1 MKKSLGLFA
10 VVMLLLV
17 AVVGCGSAEA
27 EAESENKDLTLDK
40 FIKAYQDAGIDVDP
54 EEKPMLTTPNEKDG
68 VIFYIDNQ
76 KVAIYEYKS
85 KKDAD
90 KAVSEFELMKDW
102 PQKGAFLLETR
113 NEQAVK
119 IFESVK

>member
-10 VVMLLLV
+10 ILLLLLV
-17 AVVGCGSAEA
+17 AVVGCGS
-27 EAESENKDLTLDK
+27 AESENKDLTLDK
-40 FIKAYQDAGIDVDP
+40 FIKAYQEAGIEVDP
-54 EEKPMLTTPNEKDG
+54 EEKPLLSTPNEKDG
-68 VIFYIDNQ
+68 VIFYIDRQ
-76 KVAIYEYKS
+76 KVAIYEYKT

-90 KAVSEFELMKDW
+90 KAVSELEMMKDW

-113 NEQAVK
+113 NEKALE

>member
-10 VVMLLLV
+10 LLLLLLV
-17 AVVGCGSAEA
+17 AVVGCGSAG
-27 EAESENKDLTLDK
+27 SENKDLTLEK
-40 FIKAYQDAGIDVDP
+40 FIKAYQDAGVEVDP
-54 EEKPMLTTPNEKDG
+54 EEKPILSTPNEKDG
-68 VIFYIDNQ
+68 VIFYIDRQ

-90 KAVSEFELMKDW
+90 KAVSEYELMKEW

-113 NEQAVK
+113 NEKAIE
-119 IFESVK
+119 IFESVE

>member
-27 EAESENKDLTLDK
+27 ESEKDLTLDK
-40 FIKAYQDAGIDVDP
+40 FIKAYQDAGIEVDP

-113 NEQAVK
+113 NEQAVQ